1 MNLNYD
7 IQKIETVL
15 RDAVYDGGVSKNV
28 FMGQRPSVVNEQM
41 SATKGL
47 KEFLV
52 VSVPTSLTD
61 LAAYGR
67 CTSRIEMFVKN
78 DSNGLK
84 NSAKF
89 SSMYAKLCDIFPIQ
103 NDTYLFDI
111 YPTII
116 PLGNDTEGFHV
127 QAININT
134 IIKTI

>member
-7 IQKIETVL
+7 IQKIELALAEAVL
-15 RDAVYDGGVSKNV
+15 AGKVSEKV
-28 FMGQRPSVVNEQM
+28 FKGQRPSI
-41 SATKGL
+41 AKGMTD
-47 KEFLV
+47 FIV

-67 CTSRIEMFVKN
+67 CTARIEMFVKN

-84 NSAKF
+84 NSTKF
-89 SSMYAKLCDIFPIQ
+89 SLMFAKLCEIFPIE
-103 NDTYLFDI
+103 NNTYLFDM

-116 PLGNDTEGFHV
+116 PLGNDHEGFHV

>member
-7 IQKIETVL
+7 IQKIEKVL
-15 RDAVYDGGVSKNV
+15 ADVVLTGAVSTKV
-28 FMGQRPSVVNEQM
+28 FKGQRPSVAKDM
-41 SATKGL
+41 TD
-47 KEFLV
+47 FIV

-61 LAAYGR
+61 LATYGR

-84 NSAKF
+84 NSTKF
-89 SSMYAKLCDIFPIQ
+89 SLMFAKLCDIFPIH

-116 PLGNDTEGFHV
+116 PLGNDHEGFHV
-127 QAININT
+127 QAIHINT